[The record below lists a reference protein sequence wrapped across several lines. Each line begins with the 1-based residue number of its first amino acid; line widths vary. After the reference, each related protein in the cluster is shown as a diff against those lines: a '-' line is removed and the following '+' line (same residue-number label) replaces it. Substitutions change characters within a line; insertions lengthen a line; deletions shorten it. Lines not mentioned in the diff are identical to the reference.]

1 MSYDI
6 EIIFRLL
13 LASLLGGLIGLER
26 EVHGREAG
34 IRTYLLVS
42 LGSALIMVISES
54 LFIRY
59 QVKFPGEN
67 LRLDPGR
74 IAAQAIT
81 GIGFLGAGVIIR
93 YRDSIRGLTTAAC
106 MWVVCAIGLSIGS
119 GYYLFGSVVTG
130 ITVLSLLGLKGV
142 GKRMSK
148 DWYKELIII
157 SGEIDGQFDRIQQ
170 IMRKYHIAI
179 TNFGIKKDLQ
189 KNELTLNFRLRIR
202 TVELNG
208 NILEEILTLSN
219 IKSVEFR

>member
-1 MSYDI
+1 
-6 EIIFRLL
+6 
-13 LASLLGGLIGLER
+13 
-26 EVHGREAG
+26 
-34 IRTYLLVS
+34 
-42 LGSALIMVISES
+42 
-54 LFIRY
+54 
-59 QVKFPGEN
+59 
-67 LRLDPGR
+67 
-74 IAAQAIT
+74 
-81 GIGFLGAGVIIR
+81 
-93 YRDSIRGLTTAAC
+93 
-106 MWVVCAIGLSIGS
+106 
-119 GYYLFGSVVTG
+119 
-130 ITVLSLLGLKGV
+130 V